1 MRCDDCD
8 DGLQGKVDALRV
20 ELQTAGDRKDK
31 GYVKTKVR
39 LIIVEC
45 TVLADE
51 CW

>member
-39 LIIVEC
+39 FDYRQC
-45 TVLADE
+45 TVSADE
-51 CW
+51 C